1 MDNTFDSENKPS
13 ESLLPA
19 AAPETHQRHDHLP
32 AWLRP
37 GNPESRW
44 PVFTALIAAMALQ
57 LAIPR
62 QYTVVARWPL
72 VSMELLL
79 LVVLT
84 VINPVRLTRSTQVGK
99 AATLVL
105 LAAITVDN
113 AASAAVLDY
122 RIVTGQ
128 VSNNAAVL
136 LGSGGA
142 IFLTNIIVFGIWY
155 WETDLGGPFGRAG
168 VDAQQPTP
176 RDPDFMFPQT
186 DKPQLAPKDWEPRFL
201 DYLYVSLTN
210 VVAFSPTDTMPLTRR
225 AKVMMALQSIISV
238 STLALVIARA
248 INVLK

>member
-1 MDNTFDSENKPS
+1 MDDAKRPVETP
-13 ESLLPA
+13 LPA
-19 AAPETHQRHDHLP
+19 DAGKTHDNHEHHQRLP

-37 GNPESRW
+37 HSPESRW
-44 PVFTALIAAMALQ
+44 PIFVALIAAMVLQ

-72 VSMELLL
+72 ISMELLL
-79 LVVLT
+79 LVILT
-84 VINPVRLTRSTQVGK
+84 IINPVRLTRSTRIGK

-105 LAAITVDN
+105 LAAITLDN
-113 AASAAVLDY
+113 AASAFVLDY

-142 IFLTNIIVFGIWY
+142 IFLTNVIVFGIWY
-155 WETDLGGPFGRAG
+155 WETDLGGPFGRLCL
-168 VDAQQPTP
+168 DARHPNP
-176 RDPDFMFPQT
+176 RYPDFMFPQT
-186 DKPQLAPKDWEPRFL
+186 DKPELAPRDWEPRFL
-201 DYLYVSLTN
+201 DYLYVSFTN

-225 AKVMMALQSIISV
+225 AKAMMALQSTVAV

-248 INVLK
+248 VNVLK